1 MSKQQRTQINP
12 RTQISAEELR
22 VWRGFIETTSVLNSR
37 LASRMQS
44 ESALSTG
51 DYGVLLALREAP
63 GRSLRSSELASSIGW
78 ERSRL
83 SHQLGRMEKRGLLRR
98 DPCPED
104 TRGSVVSLTDEG
116 ATAFRRG
123 SVPHLKA
130 IQELFL
136 DALSPEQLAQVA
148 SLTDALRGHLGLDES
163 EGGPDLD

>member
-1 MSKQQRTQINP
+1 MNASP
-12 RTQISAEELR
+12 RTQISAEDLR
-22 VWRGFIETTSVLNSR
+22 VWRGFIETTGVLNSR

-44 ESALSTG
+44 ESSLSTG

-63 GRSLRSSELASSIGW
+63 GRSLRSSELAASVGW

-104 TRGSVVSLTDEG
+104 TRGSVVSLTEEG

-123 SVPHLKA
+123 SVPHLRA
-130 IQELFL
+130 VQELFL
-136 DALSPEQLAQVA
+136 DALSPEQLAQVEA
-148 SLTDALRGHLGLDES
+148 LTDTLRGHLGLDGS
-163 EGGPDLD
+163 EDGSDLD

>member
-1 MSKQQRTQINP
+1 MGTQK
-12 RTQISAEELR
+12 RTQISGEELR

-63 GRSLRSSELASSIGW
+63 RRSLRSSELAATIGW

-98 DPCPED
+98 DPCADD
-104 TRGSVVSLTDEG
+104 TRGSVVSLTEEG
-116 ATAFRRG
+116 AAAFRRG

-136 DALSPEQLAQVA
+136 DALSPEQLTQVA
-148 SLTDALRGHLGLDES
+148 SITEALSEHLGLDEA
-163 EGGPDLD
+163 EGGAARA